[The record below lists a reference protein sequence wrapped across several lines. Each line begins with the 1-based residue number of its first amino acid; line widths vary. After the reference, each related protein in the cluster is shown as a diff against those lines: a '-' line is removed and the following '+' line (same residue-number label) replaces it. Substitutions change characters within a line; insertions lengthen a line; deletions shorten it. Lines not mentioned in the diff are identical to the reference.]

1 MLIIGWES
9 KLVSTPP
16 VDESWGGDEEW
27 VIVDPPTSS
36 EQGDFPVAFPQ
47 GGVSSSSSSPPR
59 DDHTCTT
66 YIEDKY
72 VSNSD
77 VIVMSSNVIQHHF
90 RRSLNSPSQD
100 NIPLKSN
107 KTRRYRSSRIPSQP
121 VEMPRWIDT
130 LTLEVNPF
138 ICLII
143 K

>member
-1 MLIIGWES
+1 M
-9 KLVSTPP
+9 STPP

-77 VIVMSSNVIQHHF
+77 VIVMSLNVIQHHF